1 MFEYEHVCLKYK
13 IVHGDADAHC
23 SQCVFISF
31 PQTPRSQDLSRD
43 SNTGLV
49 QISSGKGHCFLSLS
63 LSHVLLPLPPFS
75 FSLTSLDISF
85 LSVFFLGGCS
95 LAVCG
100 RCSKPRSGSWSHTH
114 GDDETAGLHL
124 HLMDLTVTLYFGGHS
139 AGCLLSTDHSC
150 CGSLHSVHL
159 REHNS

>member
-1 MFEYEHVCLKYK
+1 VCVHACISVCLSMNGMFEYEHVCLKYK

-63 LSHVLLPLPPFS
+63 LSLMFFS
-75 FSLTSLDISF
+75 HSHPSLSLS
-85 LSVFFLGGCS
+85 
-95 LAVCG
+95 
-100 RCSKPRSGSWSHTH
+100 
-114 GDDETAGLHL
+114 LHL
-124 HLMDLTVTLYFGGHS
+124 IS
-139 AGCLLSTDHSC
+139 LS
-150 CGSLHSVHL
+150 SLCFFSSL
-159 REHNS
+159 NSTPHILNQFYIFHM